1 VATASENR
9 LSINRNLYTSFA
21 AASDCRAI
29 AIYEYTSETKTVNS
43 DSARGRIRDPSPDT
57 SPPQSGDSAYDIPAR
72 SEINPTGKKS
82 DKAKSWP
89 SFSFRTDLDRVYLEL
104 GGPAPLRGRVDRNT
118 FARCSKEFSW
128 RKVEPTLRRFQ
139 KDQNFAKRHWPWVA
153 FALSQY
159 RFERNQLQR
168 RGATLN
174 PSEVVELLNDIRRS
188 AKKLASSLGRLQEAS
203 YSVGDPAARSRK
215 PHLAYLHQF
224 ISQAA
229 AGHIAA
235 EVNKSGE
242 HMARVFF
249 CQQSFLNRLIEVEVA
264 AGEAAKRADKSLLK
278 RKKGQADPALYNLV
292 WRGAEIWSSLTGRV
306 PSANR
311 VNRGVSGEE
320 PDFVLFIQDLV
331 RLAGGERPSRKV
343 VEISLGNRRTPDAG

>member
-1 VATASENR
+1 M
-9 LSINRNLYTSFA
+9 I
-21 AASDCRAI
+21 
-29 AIYEYTSETKTVNS
+29 VNC

-57 SPPQSGDSAYDIPAR
+57 LPPQSGLLRADTLASAVGGGGEMDDDSAKGNPAR
-72 SEINPTGKKS
+72 SAINPTGKKS
-82 DKAKSWP
+82 DKAASKSWS

-118 FARCSKEFSW
+118 FARCCNEFSW

-139 KDQNFAKRHWPWVA
+139 KDREIAKRHWPWVA

-174 PSEVVELLNDIRRS
+174 PTEVVELLNDIRRS
-188 AKKLASSLGRLQEAS
+188 AKKLASSLGRLQEYS
-203 YSVGDPAARSRK
+203 YSVGDPAAPFRK
-215 PHLAYLHQF
+215 PHLAYLDQF

-242 HMARVFF
+242 HMAHVFF
-249 CQQSFLNRLIEVEVA
+249 GKQSFLKQLIEVEVA

-292 WRGAEIWSSLTGRV
+292 WRGAEIWSSLTRRV
-306 PSANR
+306 PSPNR
-311 VNRGVSGEE
+311 VHRRDSGGE

-331 RLAGGERPSRKV
+331 RLVGGERPSRKV
-343 VEISLGNRRTPDAG
+343 VEISLSNRRTPDAG